1 MKKVLDGKM
10 YNTETAEMVASW
22 DNGYSNS
29 DFRCC
34 NETLYRTK
42 KGTFFLHGGGGAMT
56 SWSSSYGDMSGW
68 GEDIRPLTD
77 DEAKEWLEGHDKVD
91 ALERLFEVAEA

>member
-1 MKKVLDGKM
+1 MKKVVDGKM

-22 DNGYSNS
+22 DNGYSDS

-34 NETLYRTK
+34 SETLYRTK
-42 KGTFFLHGGGGAMT
+42 KGTFFLHGEGGAMT
-56 SWSSSYGDMSGW
+56 SWASSRGNIFDW
-68 GEDIRPLTD
+68 GENVRPLTD
-77 DEAKEWLEGHDKVD
+77 EEAKEWLEHHDEVD